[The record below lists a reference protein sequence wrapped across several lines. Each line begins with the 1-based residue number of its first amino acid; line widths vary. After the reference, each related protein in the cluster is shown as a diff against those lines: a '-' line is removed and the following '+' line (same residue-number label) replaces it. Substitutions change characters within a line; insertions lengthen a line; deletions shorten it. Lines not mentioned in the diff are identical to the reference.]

1 MKPVQSITV
10 AIAFSMLGCLQGA
23 NAHITIRIFA
33 SDAVAQ
39 PLRQIGYMF
48 EKAHPNVK
56 LDYEFAASGV
66 FMRAI
71 EQGVPPDIFISSSHR
86 EMNKLISLSFINFP
100 QTIAY
105 DYFSAA
111 SPCSNPVG
119 NSRRPHITS
128 RNLLQ
133 ELRSP
138 GISVGLASPTLSPA
152 GRDIR
157 DILKKMSHAGGKAFV
172 PAVLSH
178 TSESVGPNFTMQQI
192 VAGRMDVGIVY
203 ASQVIGAKRSGTC
216 VNMIPL
222 RNGDNKKVKLTVAVL
237 RASQLHFVGPVR
249 KRLDADYAHT
259 LTSAKAQHIFQE
271 WGLVP
276 AHHNGTIFSKI
287 F

>member
-1 MKPVQSITV
+1 MKPVRLVTV
-10 AIAFSMLGCLQGA
+10 ALALSILGCLQA
-23 NAHITIRIFA
+23 ADAHITIRIFA

-66 FMRAI
+66 FMPAI
-71 EQGVPPDIFISSSHR
+71 KQGVPPDVFISSSHR

-100 QTIAY
+100 RTIAY

-119 NSRRPHITS
+119 NGRRPRITAS
-128 RNLLQ
+128 NLLQ
-133 ELRSP
+133 ELRSAA
-138 GISVGLASPTLSPA
+138 ITVGLASPTLSPA

-157 DILKKMSHAGGKAFV
+157 EILKKMGHTGGAGFV
-172 PAVLSH
+172 SEVLSH

-192 VAGRMDVGIVY
+192 VTGRMDVGIVY
-203 ASQVIGAKRSGTC
+203 ASQVIGAKRSGIC

-222 RNGDNKKVKLTVAVL
+222 RKSYNKKVKLTVAVL
-237 RASQLHFVGPVR
+237 KPSQLHFVGPIR
-249 KRLDADYAHT
+249 KRLDTDYANI

-276 AHHNGTIFSKI
+276 AHDNANIFSEI